1 MIFKKQIEPS
11 PLLILGLFALAIA
24 NASHFFLPRIIG
36 TNTDSLD
43 FVFGLLMGVAI
54 ALLLLA
60 VVCGR
65 RSKLKR

>member
-1 MIFKKQIEPS
+1 MILKKQIEPS
-11 PLLILGLFALAIA
+11 LLLILGLFALAIA

-60 VVCGR
+60 IACGR
-65 RSKLKR
+65 QLKR